1 MRLGL
6 VLRLV
11 GEMVANNEL
20 LEDTRSLVDTVG
32 GEGRGASRRGLRG
45 LKLAYSPTLNLNRDK
60 AVRRTMCGRA
70 CPGTGVGRHFRKQ
83 YDSKYATLK

>member
-6 VLRLV
+6 MLRLV

-32 GEGRGASRRGLRG
+32 GEGRGPEGVKARLFT
-45 LKLAYSPTLNLNRDK
+45 LAKPK
-60 AVRRTMCGRA
+60 
-70 CPGTGVGRHFRKQ
+70 PGQGCEADHVWEGMPWDRCRP
-83 YDSKYATLK
+83 AL